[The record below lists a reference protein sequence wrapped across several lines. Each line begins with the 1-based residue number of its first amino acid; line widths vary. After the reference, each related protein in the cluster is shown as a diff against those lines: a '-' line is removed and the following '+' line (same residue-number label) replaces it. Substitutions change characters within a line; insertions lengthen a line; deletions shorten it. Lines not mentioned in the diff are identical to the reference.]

1 MKNETP
7 IRRQYLEIKAKHKNS
22 LLLFRLGDFYE
33 AFDEDARL
41 LARELDIVLTS
52 RSMGK
57 SSERVPLAGVPHF
70 VLEKHLATLISRG
83 HRVAICEQT
92 SAAPVKGDDG
102 KKLIQREV
110 VRIVTAGTIIEPLLL
125 DSKTNNYLV
134 SFISDGMRAGIA
146 YADITTGDFAV
157 TEIENKDAISELQ
170 RLAPAEILLTET
182 EKDFSNQDLPQ
193 FVTKL
198 KAEFF
203 SLKNSTNALLKHFNS
218 RTLKPLGLDNF
229 PLAISAAGALISY
242 LNETQ
247 SGAANQLTRLRTYDS
262 RQFMLLDS
270 RTLRSLEIFESAS
283 GASLLSLID
292 RTQTAMGGR
301 LLRKWLREPLLD
313 CAEIY
318 RRQEHL
324 AWFIENEKAR
334 LKLRDV
340 FSNIKDLERI
350 SSRAKANFTSAYE
363 LQAFGKSLEL
373 IPLIKQILRSDSIR
387 FNQIIAHLPECAE
400 TAKLIESGISAELPS
415 RCNEQTGIIRA
426 GFSEELDKLRS
437 TLKDGKLFLAEM
449 EKRERE
455 RTGIKSLRVG
465 FNKVFGYYIEVT
477 KPNLHLVPDN
487 YTRKQTLLPAERFV
501 TLELKEYES
510 LVIHAQERIAELETN
525 LYRKICLEV
534 GKKRP
539 EILLAASTIAYLD
552 AICGLADVSDE
563 FGYARPTVN
572 ETSLLR
578 IKNGRHA
585 VLEKISRETEVGIR
599 DSEDSPSNLHTQ
611 LPCKFIANDAAL
623 GGNGAP
629 QIALITGPNA
639 SGKSTYLR
647 QIALIV
653 LLAQIGSFVPADEAV
668 IGICDRI
675 FTRIGLYDRIG
686 SGESTFMTEMIET
699 AEILHHSTPQSLISL
714 DELGRGTSTFDGLAV
729 ARAVLEFIHNHP
741 KLQTRTLFATH
752 YHELAD
758 LERLLP
764 GIENFYFLID
774 EKNDKLTF
782 KYKIAKGTALKSY
795 GVYAAQMAGLPKP
808 VIRRAE
814 ELLQEYENEGG
825 DEPKIKDDIS
835 EVELKLAEID
845 INNLSPVE
853 ALMKIYELKDIAKK
867 HERKFPDLKR
877 AFG

>member
-1 MKNETP
+1 MNNETP
-7 IRRQYLEIKAKHKNS
+7 IRRQYLEIKSKHKDS
-22 LLLFRLGDFYE
+22 LLLFRIGDFYE

-57 SSERVPLAGVPHF
+57 SVERVPLAGVPHF
-70 VLEKHLATLISRG
+70 VLEKHLATLIARG

-92 SAAPVKGDDG
+92 STVPVKGSDG

-125 DSKTNNYLV
+125 DSKSNNYLV
-134 SFISDGMRAGIA
+134 SFISDGTRAGIA

-157 TEIENKDAISELQ
+157 TEIDNKDALAEIQ
-170 RLAPAEILLTET
+170 RLAPAEILLAET
-182 EKDFSNQDLPQ
+182 EAEFSNQDLPQ

-198 KAEFF
+198 GADFF
-203 SLKNSTNALLKHFNS
+203 SPKNARKTLLNHFDS
-218 RTLKPLGLDNF
+218 KTLKPFGLEDAT
-229 PLAISAAGALISY
+229 LAISAAGALIAY

-247 SGAANQLTRLRTYDS
+247 SGAAAQLTRLNTYDS
-262 RQFMLLDS
+262 RNYMLLDS
-270 RTLRSLEIFESAS
+270 RTLRSLEIFDSAS
-283 GASLLSLID
+283 GASLLSVID
-292 RTQTAMGGR
+292 RTKTAMGGR
-301 LLRKWLREPLLD
+301 LLRRWLRQPLLD

-324 AWFIENEKAR
+324 AWFKENKNER
-334 LKLRDV
+334 LKLQDV
-340 FSNIKDLERI
+340 FSNVKDLERI

-373 IPLIKQILRSDSIR
+373 IPKIKQILRGDAIR
-387 FNQIIAHLPECAE
+387 FGQLLAHLPECA
-400 TAKLIESGISAELPS
+400 AVADLISAGISEELPS
-415 RCNEQTGIIRA
+415 RYTEQTGIIRQ
-426 GFSEELDKLRS
+426 GFSEELDKLRA
-437 TLKDGKLFLAEM
+437 TLKDGKGFLAEM

-465 FNKVFGYYIEVT
+465 FNKVFGYYIEIT
-477 KPNLHLVPDN
+477 KSNLHLVPED
-487 YTRKQTLLPAERFV
+487 YARKQTLIPAERFI

-510 LVIHAQERIAELETN
+510 LVVHAQERVAELEAN
-525 LYRKICLEV
+525 LFRQICLEV
-534 GKKRP
+534 GKHRP
-539 EILLAASTIAYLD
+539 EILLAASTIAHLD
-552 AICGLADVSDE
+552 SICSLADVADE
-563 FGYARPTVN
+563 FDYVRPTVN

-578 IKNGRHA
+578 IKKGRHA
-585 VLEKISRETEVGIR
+585 VIETLFAAQDCE
-599 DSEDSPSNLHTQ
+599 
-611 LPCKFIANDAAL
+611 FIANDAAL

-668 IGICDRI
+668 VGICDRI

-699 AEILHHSTPQSLISL
+699 AEILHHATARSLILL

-729 ARAVLEFIHNHP
+729 ARSVLEFVHNHP
-741 KLQTRTLFATH
+741 KLKTRTLFATH
-752 YHELAD
+752 YHELAE
-758 LERLLP
+758 LEAILP
-764 GIENFYFLID
+764 HVENFYFLID
-774 EKNDKLTF
+774 EENDKLTF

-795 GVYAAQMAGLPKP
+795 GVYAAQLAGLPKP

-814 ELLQEYENEGG
+814 ELLHEYEKQDGAA
-825 DEPKIKDDIS
+825 KISRSDWS
-835 EVELKLAEID
+835 EIESRLAAID
-845 INNLSPVE
+845 TDNLSPVE
-853 ALMKIYELKDIAKK
+853 ALMKIYELKNMLNAEKRQYPELKK
-867 HERKFPDLKR
+867 